1 MSASIMSWTAL
12 AERSGDSAFSSRGAA
27 RKSIM
32 ESTQPFRSA
41 GSQSGV
47 ALRLPPQSKTRL
59 AMLFA
64 VVVASLAAA
73 HESPVDHVE
82 REFRLWVA
90 EGRLHLSYRLQLAE
104 RAALLQLHQMDT
116 DTDGHIS
123 HAERDVFFTT
133 QAKRLGRGFTVE
145 LAGRAL
151 ALTPSSPVQCDAR
164 LGQTFTFQT
173 PLLALA
179 PGRHA
184 GRLADAH
191 ARAYPGPF
199 RWVDA
204 DSAAP
209 GEARVEP
216 VTAATDGKRPAWL
229 AVKANVH
236 PDSLAL
242 NFVVVIPSLK
252 QP

>member
-1 MSASIMSWTAL
+1 MRRLEAT
-12 AERSGDSAFSSRGAA
+12 G
-27 RKSIM
+27 
-32 ESTQPFRSA
+32 
-41 GSQSGV
+41 SGV
-47 ALRLPPQSKTRL
+47 WL
-59 AMLFA
+59 AAVFLCLF
-64 VVVASLAAA
+64 ASLAIA
-73 HESPVDHVE
+73 HESPVDHVD

-116 DTDGHIS
+116 DADGHIS

-133 QAKRLGRGFTVE
+133 QAERLGRGFTLE
-145 LAGRAL
+145 LAGRTL
-151 ALTPSSPVQCDAR
+151 ALIPSASVQCDAR

-173 PLLALA
+173 TLPALA

-199 RWVDA
+199 RWVDTGP
-204 DSAAP
+204 AAT

-216 VTAATDGKRPAWL
+216 VIAATDGQRPAWL
-229 AVKANVH
+229 AVKPGAH

-242 NFVVVIPSLK
+242 NFVVVIPPVK
-252 QP
+252 QR